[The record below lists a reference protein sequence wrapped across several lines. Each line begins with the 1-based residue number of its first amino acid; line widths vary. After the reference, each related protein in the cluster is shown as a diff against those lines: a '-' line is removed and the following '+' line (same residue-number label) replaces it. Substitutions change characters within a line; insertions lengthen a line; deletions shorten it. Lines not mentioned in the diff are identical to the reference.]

1 MRLTYYRFPEDTPE
15 SVLLSNGCGV
25 ILKNGDEF
33 FPSPAIIPEDKRPLV
48 DHINATLSGI
58 SVKTAKN
65 LMKQYGGY
73 GWTAHIDRD
82 GCVFETTPVQLKG
95 NNSRFKYNRHL

>member
-15 SVLLSNGCGV
+15 DVLLSNGCGV
-25 ILKNGDEF
+25 VLKDGSEI
-33 FPSPAIIPEDKRPLV
+33 FPDSIPEDKRPLV
-48 DHINATLSGI
+48 DHINTTLSGVSI
-58 SVKTAKN
+58 TTAKK
-65 LMKQYGGY
+65 LMKQYGGC

-82 GCVFETTPVQLKG
+82 GCVFETTPIQLKG

>member
-1 MRLTYYRFPEDTPE
+1 MRLTYYRFPEGTPE
-15 SVLLSNGCGV
+15 DVLLSNGCGV
-25 ILKNGDEF
+25 VLKNGEEI
-33 FPSPAIIPEDKRPLV
+33 FPDSIPEDKRPLV
-48 DHINATLSGI
+48 DHINTTLSGVSI
-58 SVKTAKN
+58 TTAKK

-82 GCVFETTPVQLKG
+82 GCVFETTPIQLKG

>member
-15 SVLLSNGCGV
+15 GVLLSNGCGV
-25 ILKNGDEF
+25 ILKDGREI
-33 FPSPAIIPEDKRPLV
+33 FPTNIPEDKRPLV
-48 DHINATLSGI
+48 DHINPILGGVSIT
-58 SVKTAKN
+58 TAKK

-82 GCVFETTPVQLKG
+82 GCVFETTPIQLKG